1 MEFFSDGKMQPP
13 DDLHIVYEDEYDQPQ
28 EEFEYDY
35 EDFLYSQMTP
45 SFNDIVQH
53 CLIPTIESV
62 NGQVGKLIFCGIIF
76 RIFTRLSKFSIK
88 YSTCTSGPALEQF
101 LFNAQWSN
109 EIVRGLL
116 KSDIF
121 LCIFLNLL
129 VLKVRNLRFCRFLL
143 L

>member
-62 NGQVGKLIFCGIIF
+62 NGQVGKLIFCGIFF
-76 RIFTRLSKFSIK
+76 RISTQLCKCLIK
-88 YSTCTSGPALEQF
+88 YILILQGILQG
-101 LFNAQWSN
+101 
-109 EIVRGLL
+109 R
-116 KSDIF
+116 
-121 LCIFLNLL
+121 
-129 VLKVRNLRFCRFLL
+129 R
-143 L
+143 